1 MFVCYLLSNY
11 VIYIWT
17 SQVVQVVKG
26 LPPMQEMFVQSLGR
40 EDTLEEEMATRS
52 SIFAWNIHRL
62 KSLVGYGSWG
72 LKQSNTT
79 EQLTLH
85 IHFLSNSTG
94 S

>member
-1 MFVCYLLSNY
+1 MNLLY
-11 VIYIWT
+11 IYPTLVWP
-17 SQVVQVVKG
+17 SLGAQMVQN
-26 LPPMQEMFVQSLGR
+26 LPAMRDTPVQSLGQ